1 MRFLYE
7 MYITHD
13 LVLCEPTCAIW
24 ENVAL
29 VGSYSTRSLCNI
41 HQYFACLGGTSGD
54 LQGSNGGKGDLYNN
68 IFQFDPETQEW
79 SNFGAMANA
88 RYAHALDLVD
98 FDNFYN
104 PQFCTSALTTATPTS
119 GAPTSGAPSSAIT
132 SSTSMATSSTFSSTS
147 ITAASSTSSAQGT
160 TKAPTISLVSSTTK
174 ATSSSAQGTTVGG
187 LKRKGIFSWD
197 YFLLHSFAYIMY
209 FVKLG
214 SCSYLLKCL
223 NSNLNVS
230 IQKQKEQS

>member
-1 MRFLYE
+1 MVSNYLDKLIIRYHFHN
-7 MYITHD
+7 TD
-13 LVLCEPTCAIW
+13 L
-24 ENVAL
+24 
-29 VGSYSTRSLCNI
+29 
-41 HQYFACLGGTSGD
+41 
-54 LQGSNGGKGDLYNN
+54 
-68 IFQFDPETQEW
+68 
-79 SNFGAMANA
+79 
-88 RYAHALDLVD
+88 
-98 FDNFYN
+98 FYYRRRR
-104 PQFCTSALTTATPTS
+104 
-119 GAPTSGAPSSAIT
+119 GV
-132 SSTSMATSSTFSSTS
+132 TSSTFSSTS